1 MSDNYSHN
9 SDSRSSRSNEHRG
22 GGRGFGGR
30 SDRGG
35 ERGGERSGRGFGG
48 RKFGERNEHRGG
60 GRGFGGRS
68 DRFEHSD
75 RSERSGRSFDRR
87 DDRSDRG
94 GFRHDE
100 RGERGG
106 RRFGDHDDRRF
117 SRSGERNGRSGRG
130 FGGGFSGHGRAEK
143 SDNPFAYGGER
154 NTSRHFAREND
165 ERRSRFAGEGR
176 VNRDDRG
183 FRRDDRDERGGRRFG
198 DRDDRRFNRDGER
211 SGRNFG
217 GRRDERG
224 GFRRDDRG
232 FRRDDRGERGRHR
245 FGDRDDRRFNRD
257 GERSGR
263 NFDRR
268 DDRGDRNSQ
277 HRSGFSTD
285 QLNERFHGD
294 RNRQGTGRPIV
305 RRDDDNRSFSNG
317 PRRNADGTISYP
329 SQNPYTARRPG
340 EPKMPRGMEWSM
352 LSPDDKQRLR
362 GLSKEHAENIGL
374 HILAAYTLEQTDPA
388 AALEHARWVAKQA
401 SRVDIAR
408 ETLGFIAYRQGEY
421 ALAERELRTAMRM
434 NGELDYL
441 PFIADCERGLGNPD
455 KAIEVA
461 LSEEASHLKGEP
473 KFELMLVFA
482 GAYADKDNFDQALK
496 IVRTLKRVKNLPGE
510 YRMRALQAEQNF
522 LDLAGQVEES
532 EALDDQVAALE
543 DQFAEPD
550 QEDLE
555 AQENLI
561 DTDIQNLSE
570 DDDTNLVNLGFTFD
584 QLAAEED
591 EAARQEREEAWQ
603 HRFDD
608 DDADDDDVDVDD
620 TEEADDDSDAVAGD
634 ESANS
639 DEADNS
645 DEDDAESD
653 EDGSEDEA
661 SDSDDSDDT
670 ESTE

>member
-9 SDSRSSRSNEHRG
+9 SDSRSSRSNEHRS

-94 GFRHDE
+94 GFRRDD

-117 SRSGERNGRSGRG
+117 NRSGERNGRSGRG

-176 VNRDDRG
+176 VNRDDRS
-183 FRRDDRDERGGRRFG
+183 DRG
-198 DRDDRRFNRDGER
+198 
-211 SGRNFG
+211 
-217 GRRDERG
+217 
-224 GFRRDDRG
+224 G
-232 FRRDDRGERGRHR
+232 FRRDDRGERGGRH

-532 EALDDQVAALE
+532 EALDNQVAALE

-608 DDADDDDVDVDD
+608 DDADDDDVDDDD
-620 TEEADDDSDAVAGD
+620 TEEADDDSDAVADD

-639 DEADNS
+639 DEDDNY

>member
-1 MSDNYSHN
+1 
-9 SDSRSSRSNEHRG
+9 
-22 GGRGFGGR
+22 
-30 SDRGG
+30 
-35 ERGGERSGRGFGG
+35 
-48 RKFGERNEHRGG
+48 
-60 GRGFGGRS
+60 
-68 DRFEHSD
+68 
-75 RSERSGRSFDRR
+75 RR
-87 DDRSDRG
+87 DD
-94 GFRHDE
+94 

-117 SRSGERNGRSGRG
+117 NRSGERNGRSGRG
-130 FGGGFSGHGRAEK
+130 FGGGFSGNGRAEK

-165 ERRSRFAGEGR
+165 ERRSRFADEGR

-198 DRDDRRFNRDGER
+198 NRDDRRFNRDGER

-224 GFRRDDRG
+224 GFRRDE
-232 FRRDDRGERGRHR
+232 RGERGGRR

-268 DDRGDRNSQ
+268 DERGDRNSQ

-570 DDDTNLVNLGFTFD
+570 DDDANLVNLGFTFD

-603 HRFDD
+603 HRFDED
-608 DDADDDDVDVDD
+608 DTEDDDDDEADGGEARDDTDADDADD
-620 TEEADDDSDAVAGD
+620 E
-634 ESANS
+634 S
-639 DEADNS
+639 DEADTS
-645 DEDDAESD
+645 DEDDAASD
-653 EDGSEDEA
+653 EDESEEEV
-661 SDSDDSDDT
+661 SDSDDSNDT

>member
-30 SDRGG
+30 SD
-35 ERGGERSGRGFGG
+35 RGGERSGRGFGG

-75 RSERSGRSFDRR
+75 RSERSGRSFNRR

-94 GFRHDE
+94 GFRRD
-100 RGERGG
+100 
-106 RRFGDHDDRRF
+106 DHDDRRF
-117 SRSGERNGRSGRG
+117 NRSGERNGRSGRG

-176 VNRDDRG
+176 VNRDNRG

-198 DRDDRRFNRDGER
+198 DRDDRRFNREGER

-224 GFRRDDRG
+224 GFH
-232 FRRDDRGERGRHR
+232 RDDRGERGGRR
-245 FGDRDDRRFNRD
+245 FGDRDDRRFNRDDRRFNRD

-305 RRDDDNRSFSNG
+305 RRDDDSRSFSNG

-482 GAYADKDNFDQALK
+482 GAYSDKDNFDQALK

-608 DDADDDDVDVDD
+608 DDADDDDVDDDD
-620 TEEADDDSDAVAGD
+620 TEEADDDDSYAGADD
-634 ESANS
+634 ESA
-639 DEADNS
+639 NS

>member
-9 SDSRSSRSNEHRG
+9 SDSRSSRSNEHRS

-30 SDRGG
+30 SD
-35 ERGGERSGRGFGG
+35 RGGERSGRGFGG

-94 GFRHDE
+94 GFRRDH

-117 SRSGERNGRSGRG
+117 NRSGERNGRSGRG

-211 SGRNFG
+211 SG
-217 GRRDERG
+217 
-224 GFRRDDRG
+224 
-232 FRRDDRGERGRHR
+232 H
-245 FGDRDDRRFNRD
+245 
-257 GERSGR
+257 

-461 LSEEASHLKGEP
+461 LSEEATHLKGEP

-620 TEEADDDSDAVAGD
+620 TEEADDDSDAVADD

-645 DEDDAESD
+645 DEDDAASD